1 MLAGPRTL
9 VDSLSLYS
17 PSNCDRVPNL
27 QMFLM
32 WAQQWRYIASAMER
46 GYHVMRS
53 DTDVYLAEDPYPILR
68 GPLFSRFHMVV
79 QHDFF
84 GARERPRCDR
94 PVPPSATL
102 TEDGRIPSCGKRN
115 PGLALLNI
123 GLVYLKSSP
132 GGGVFAVI
140 NGTWD
145 RFLERLSGP
154 PSKPAHLRGQVDSQ
168 ALIDQ
173 PFMRSVVNDL
183 AVSDNRFVPRKQA
196 REWAVI
202 PGSAGEA
209 YMAGA
214 TCALED
220 AARCADVAAERR
232 KTAFL
237 VQSVRPPARS
247 LGKDK
252 RDELVALAP
261 DWFFGRGCLTQLRAP
276 LEVLRLAR
284 SRAATEGACSAAQ
297 TQLGRA
303 PLAPGPSSGILVA
316 THFVYSMALK
326 RKRAFRA
333 FGWDLADSRNRT
345 LPRDGSCFRR
355 SEHAILFG
363 HTFFDQMART
373 KSILCSMPPGDD
385 PACTC
390 CAGLPSMQAHAG
402 KGSYR
407 LETTGGSA
415 FSSPSHF
422 QMLEGCNDYQA
433 FWD

>member
-1 MLAGPRTL
+1 
-9 VDSLSLYS
+9 
-17 PSNCDRVPNL
+17 
-27 QMFLM
+27 MFLM

-202 PGSAGEA
+202 PG
-209 YMAGA
+209 
-214 TCALED
+214 
-220 AARCADVAAERR
+220 
-232 KTAFL
+232 
-237 VQSVRPPARS
+237 
-247 LGKDK
+247 
-252 RDELVALAP
+252 
-261 DWFFGRGCLTQLRAP
+261 
-276 LEVLRLAR
+276 
-284 SRAATEGACSAAQ
+284 
-297 TQLGRA
+297 
-303 PLAPGPSSGILVA
+303 
-316 THFVYSMALK
+316 
-326 RKRAFRA
+326 
-333 FGWDLADSRNRT
+333 
-345 LPRDGSCFRR
+345 
-355 SEHAILFG
+355 
-363 HTFFDQMART
+363 
-373 KSILCSMPPGDD
+373 
-385 PACTC
+385 
-390 CAGLPSMQAHAG
+390 
-402 KGSYR
+402 
-407 LETTGGSA
+407 
-415 FSSPSHF
+415 
-422 QMLEGCNDYQA
+422 
-433 FWD
+433 